1 MNFNTTSRSLWIIA
15 LAIGVIIELGCQTIW
30 LEQFGNYEK
39 PLLWLSGGLLTV
51 LAAFKLLAFA
61 PASSLPEVSS
71 SRNRNAIIICITAGI
86 LIPYIASLLYPI
98 FQQYPSDPNSS
109 DILPSLE
116 FYVRRFLSGETVY
129 APMKFP
135 SWVVHPT
142 YFPLLWM
149 PYIFSELL
157 QIDYRW
163 TAYLV
168 FLIPIMVF
176 LFKLSKQ
183 EISPVE
189 AFIKAA
195 LPFALIYA
203 YIDYIPKVFGHAVE
217 LLPIGFYL
225 ILSLSVFSR
234 HRWLMGLGI
243 LLCLLSR
250 YAFTFWLP
258 LYLLIIWIERGFKE
272 VFQVS
277 MYVLAGVIVLYII
290 PFMSKDWGMLTR
302 GLAYY
307 SETAVGQWYP
317 QSWQAAGDKPFHLN
331 QGLSVAIYF
340 YDLAPGEI
348 IERLALNRKVHLL
361 ACGLAAMLIAAGY
374 FFYRKKGLNVKWYM
388 LIALKFYILIFYG
401 FFYVPFSYLFML
413 PMFLS
418 LPLIFGLRWK
428 EEKTLVTPIKAE

>member
-1 MNFNTTSRSLWIIA
+1 MNLNITNRKLWIIV
-15 LAIGVIIELGCQTIW
+15 LAIGVITELGCQTLWKGSLGSHLNPFIW
-30 LEQFGNYEK
+30 LI
-39 PLLWLSGGLLTV
+39 GGLLTV
-51 LAAFKLLAFA
+51 LAAFKLLAFSPPE
-61 PASSLPEVSS
+61 PARVTTTSSQTL
-71 SRNRNAIIICITAGI
+71 IIFFTAGI
-86 LIPYIASLLYPI
+86 AIPLIAALLYPI
-98 FQQYPSDPNSS
+98 FQQYPSDPGHS

-135 SWVVHPT
+135 TWVVHPT

-168 FLIPIMVF
+168 FLIPVMVYIF
-176 LFKLSKQ
+176 RLQKQQLS
-183 EISPVE
+183 PLE

-195 LPFALIYA
+195 LPFALVYA
-203 YIDYIPKVFGHAVE
+203 YIATTPKVFGHAVE

-234 HRWLMGLGI
+234 YRWLMGLGI

-277 MYVLAGVIVLYII
+277 LYVLAGVVVLYII

-307 SETAVGQWYP
+307 ADTAVGQWYP
-317 QSWQAAGDKPFHLN
+317 QGWQSPGDKPFHLN
-331 QGLSVAIYF
+331 QGLSFAIYF
-340 YDLAPGEI
+340 YDFVPGEVM
-348 IERLALNRKVHLL
+348 ERLALNRKVHLL
-361 ACGLAAMLIAAGY
+361 ACGLAALLIAAGY

-388 LIALKFYILIFYG
+388 LIALKFYLLIFYG

-413 PMFLS
+413 PMMLS
-418 LPLIFGLRWK
+418 LPLIYGIILFP
-428 EEKTLVTPIKAE
+428 KTKHEY